1 MKKERAEKSGEA
13 RSKAGDATG
22 TAAEITA
29 EEFIMCPAVD
39 VCFKGLMNNERV
51 RRGFISAVLNIPPEE
66 IAVTELLPTIAEP
79 EYADDK
85 LGIVDVRV
93 KLAGGQ
99 QIDLEMQAVS
109 FVCWE
114 ERTLFYLSRMY
125 TEQIRKG
132 ENYDKLKKCIHIGI
146 LDYMLYPDIPEFYS
160 CFHISEDT
168 RGTLYTD
175 RFEFHVLELPKL
187 HSKEKPENT
196 LEQWMKFLGGR
207 RKEDFRRMADQN
219 EYIDE
224 AYQALMKLSA
234 DDRKRLE
241 YEYRQMAIYDYNT
254 QMGAAERRGEERGKA
269 EGAGMKAKAVAQ
281 NMFLRGMSQGDVAAL
296 CGESPEKVRDW
307 FEEWSW
313 EETDKTGR
321 K

>member
-1 MKKERAEKSGEA
+1 MKEERTEKRKKTGNTGE
-13 RSKAGDATG
+13 R
-22 TAAEITA
+22 
-29 EEFIMCPAVD
+29 FIMCPAVD
-39 VCFKGLMNNERV
+39 VCFKGLMENERV
-51 RRGFISAVLNIPPEE
+51 RQGFISAVLNVTPEA
-66 IAVTELLPTIAEP
+66 IISTELLPTIIEP
-79 EYADDK
+79 EYAEDK

-93 KLAGGQ
+93 KLADGK
-99 QIDLEMQAVS
+99 QIDMEMQAMS
-109 FVCWE
+109 FVFWE
-114 ERTLFYLSRMY
+114 ERTLFYLSRIY

-146 LDYMLYPDIPEFYS
+146 LDYIIYPGIPEFYS

-175 RFEFHVLELPKL
+175 KFEFHILELPKL
-187 HSKEKPENT
+187 RGKENPENT

-207 RKEDFRRMADQN
+207 RKEDFKRMAEQN

-254 QMGAAERRGEERGKA
+254 QMGAAEKRGEEKGKA
-269 EGAGMKAKAVAQ
+269 EGIAEGKAEVRKNVAR
-281 NMFLRGMSQGDVAAL
+281 NMFLRGMSQEDVASL
-296 CGESPEKVRDW
+296 CGENPEKVRGW
-307 FEEWSW
+307 FEEWA
-313 EETDKTGR
+313 
-321 K
+321 